1 LKAGIGPGADALPE
15 WMRFEPLPPKNSVFD
30 VPQEEID
37 EFFNFEL
44 STGGPDISKLD
55 SPYS

>member
-1 LKAGIGPGADALPE
+1 
-15 WMRFEPLPPKNSVFD
+15 MRFEPLPPKNSVFD